1 MERRARSAG
10 ACTARRCSSCLYNPH
25 ALCVLIT
32 GPVGR
37 WMRPWCASSSAAKA
51 AQQSH
56 FGSAALR
63 RASRVTPNAP
73 WLWTARRCCWAPR
86 RWRRPGLPRA
96 RRLVTCCC
104 KVRARAVGKLV
115 RGTGRGMPLPV
126 RKAFYIGRQSPDFLR
141 PKLDYCRPKQFYCR
155 PRPAAQ
161 MLPISPGEVCVNDVD
176 TCVLIPW
183 LGVLTNKHSPPFRGW
198 WRRALR
204 VGACAVGGQTAGF
217 KRRPRG

>member
-1 MERRARSAG
+1 MVRELVSRKGRTAVTLRFRSLAESEPGDTECSLALDCATLLLG
-10 ACTARRCSSCLYNPH
+10 ATAVEATWL
-25 ALCVLIT
+25 A
-32 GPVGR
+32 
-37 WMRPWCASSSAAKA
+37 ASAA
-51 AQQSH
+51 
-56 FGSAALR
+56 
-63 RASRVTPNAP
+63 
-73 WLWTARRCCWAPR
+73 
-86 RWRRPGLPRA
+86 PGDL
-96 RRLVTCCC
+96 LLQGEGQGC
-104 KVRARAVGKLV
+104 GKLV